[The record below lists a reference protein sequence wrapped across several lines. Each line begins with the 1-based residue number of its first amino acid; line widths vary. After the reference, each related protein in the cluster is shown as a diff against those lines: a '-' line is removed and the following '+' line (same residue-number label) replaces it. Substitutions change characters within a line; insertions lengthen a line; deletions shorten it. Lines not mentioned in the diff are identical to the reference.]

1 MGTQQGAGSRKV
13 LVVYY
18 SLSGNTARVARDI
31 AKQMGADIE
40 SIVDKQHGVGFTGYL
55 KCVVDAVRESSTQ
68 IAEPAC
74 DPSDYALTI
83 VGTPVWAGKIAPAVR
98 TYLKTQQSRFKDVAF
113 FVTSGGTE
121 ASEIVPAMELLAD
134 RQAVACSGF
143 DAHDLADCE
152 TYNRKI
158 AAFVRAFRGW
168 PASQDSDNTVP
179 PRARWSGSVETRAG
193 TP

>member
-1 MGTQQGAGSRKV
+1 MGTQQGTDSRKV
-13 LVVYY
+13 LVAYY

-31 AKQMGADIE
+31 AKQMGADVE

-55 KCVVDAVRESSTQ
+55 KCVVDAVRETSTQ
-68 IAEPAC
+68 IGEPTRNPA
-74 DPSDYALTI
+74 DYDLTI
-83 VGTPVWAGKIAPAVR
+83 VGTPVWAGKLTPAVR
-98 TYLKTQQSRFKDVAF
+98 AYLKTQQPHFRNVAF
-113 FVTSGGTE
+113 FITSGGTD
-121 ASEIVPAMELLAD
+121 ASQIVPAMELLAD

-143 DAHDLADCE
+143 DAHDLADSD

-168 PASQDSDNTVP
+168 PASQDGNGNTP
-179 PRARWSGSVETRAG
+179 PRARWTAPVEARAG